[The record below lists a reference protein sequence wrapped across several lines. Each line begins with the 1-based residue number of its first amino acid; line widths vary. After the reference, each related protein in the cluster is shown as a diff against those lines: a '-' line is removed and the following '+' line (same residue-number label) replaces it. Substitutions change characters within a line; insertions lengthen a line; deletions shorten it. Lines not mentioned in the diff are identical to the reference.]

1 MKEVRVFGHVEVTVS
16 TVIKVKDGVSLTED
30 EIYKRAQ
37 KAFSGI
43 SSYYGNGGDDKLIGV
58 SGDKDAIFC
67 DEKVEFDDYM
77 EE

>member
-1 MKEVRVFGHVEVTVS
+1 MREIRVLGHVEVTVS
-16 TVIKVKDGVSLTED
+16 TVIKVKDDVTLTED

-43 SSYYGNGGDDKLIGV
+43 SSYFGNGGDDKLIGV
-58 SGDKDAIFC
+58 SCDKDTIFC